1 MGGWERIVVDAA
13 LTSVIS
19 AEIET
24 RCRDDEEREA
34 GGRGVEGEALKVDE
48 GEEITMC
55 NPWVPRC
62 KSSAIHVFFLK
73 KEREIE
79 GEGSCHTS

>member
-1 MGGWERIVVDAA
+1 MTERIVVDAA

-34 GGRGVEGEALKVDE
+34 GGRGAEGAALKVDE

-55 NPWVPRC
+55 NP
-62 KSSAIHVFFLK
+62 
-73 KEREIE
+73 
-79 GEGSCHTS
+79 